1 MTLGL
6 KDVIYILVYV
16 VSVAAILIA
25 FMNEL
30 KNIKKDSSLIKK
42 ILFADQG
49 KLNLV
54 DHQTCKQHQDQIYA
68 AIRRSENAFAAT
80 AAEIKIL
87 NENVV
92 RIMVILDIN
101 TKKIT

>member
-6 KDVIYILVYV
+6 KDIIYILVYV
-16 VSVAAILIA
+16 VSIA
-25 FMNEL
+25 GAFFALRNEL
-30 KNIKKDSSLIKK
+30 NNIRKENKRIRN
-42 ILFADQG
+42 IIFADQG

-54 DHQTCKQHQDQIYA
+54 DQATCKQHQDQIYA
-68 AIRRSENAFAAT
+68 AIRRSENAFAVT
-80 AAEIKIL
+80 AKEIKTL

-101 TKKIT
+101 KKTTA